1 MKLLHIDS
9 SISGAESASRRISA
23 AVVGRFKDEHP
34 GLEITYRDV
43 AAEPLPHHS
52 EAILRLKAA
61 SAARSSN
68 AESDTD
74 TDTDTDAD
82 TDAGSGSG
90 TDLDAGARTLGE
102 LSRLDEALEEFLA
115 ADVVVIGAPMYNF
128 GIPSQLKSWIDA
140 LAVFGKTFHY
150 TQDGPEGLAGGKRVI
165 VASSRGGEYVADTP
179 TASFDHQETYLTSFF
194 AFLGVRNLEFVR
206 AEGINYGP
214 EQRKLAIDAALA
226 EAVALKAVRGAQP
239 GAGPR

>member
-34 GLEITYRDV
+34 GLAITYRDV

-61 SAARSSN
+61 SAARN
-68 AESDTD
+68 AK
-74 TDTDTDAD
+74 
-82 TDAGSGSG
+82 AGSEPGDGPGSG
-90 TDLDAGARTLGE
+90 AGVDLDAGARTLGE
-102 LSRLDEALEEFLA
+102 LSRLDEALAEFLA

-150 TQDGPEGLAGGKRVI
+150 TQDGPEGLAGDKRVI

-194 AFLGVRNLEFVR
+194 AFLGVENLEFVR

-226 EAVALKAVRGAQP
+226 EAVALKAA
-239 GAGPR
+239 

>member
-23 AVVGRFKDEHP
+23 AVVARFRDEHP

-52 EAILRLKAA
+52 EAILKLKSA
-61 SAARSSN
+61 SAARG
-68 AESDTD
+68 
-74 TDTDTDAD
+74 AD
-82 TDAGSGSG
+82 DGSGADSGSVSG
-90 TDLDAGARTLGE
+90 TDLDAGARALGE
-102 LSRLDEALEEFLA
+102 LSKLDEALEEFLA
-115 ADVVVIGAPMYNF
+115 AEVVVIGAPMYNF
-128 GIPSQLKSWIDA
+128 GIPSQLKAWIDA

-150 TQDGPEGLAGGKRVI
+150 TQDGPEGLAGAKRVI

-206 AEGINYGP
+206 AQGINYGP
-214 EQRKLAIDAALA
+214 EQRKQAIDAALA
-226 EAVALKAVRGAQP
+226 EAVALKAA
-239 GAGPR
+239 

>member
-9 SISGAESASRRISA
+9 SISGAESASRQISA
-23 AVVGRFKDEHP
+23 AVVARFKDEHP
-34 GLEITYRDV
+34 RLEVTYRDV

-52 EAILRLKAA
+52 EAILKLKAA
-61 SAARSSN
+61 SAARI
-68 AESDTD
+68 TD
-74 TDTDTDAD
+74 PDPD
-82 TDAGSGSG
+82 SGSG

-115 ADVVVIGAPMYNF
+115 AEVVVIGAPMYNF

-179 TASFDHQETYLTSFF
+179 TAPFDHQETYLTSFF

-214 EQRKLAIDAALA
+214 EQRKHAIDTALA
-226 EAVALKAVRGAQP
+226 EAIALKPA
-239 GAGPR
+239 